1 MLRRTKIVA
10 TLGPA
15 TDAPQVLEQMLL
27 AGVNVVRLN
36 FSHGDAEEHQAR
48 ARMVREIS
56 ARHNLNVAI
65 LADLQG
71 PKIRVRSFRDGKVT
85 LQRGAPFALDA
96 TLDEFEGDIHQV
108 GIDYPALPADCR
120 PGDILLLDDG
130 RIELRV
136 DSITTHRI
144 DTEVLVG
151 GPLSNH
157 KGINRQGGGLSAPAL
172 SDKDEADIVTAAAIG
187 VDFVAVSFVR
197 SAEDIDTARQLI
209 REAGSQAAV
218 VAKIE
223 RAEAVASD
231 AALDRIITAADVIM
245 VARGDLGV
253 EVGDWELVGI
263 QKQIIKRAWTLNRVV
278 ITATQMME
286 SMIDNPVPTRA
297 EVFDVANAVLDGTDA
312 VMLSAETATGHHPVE
327 AVRAMARTC
336 IGAEKQ
342 PSARSSSYRV
352 DSEFHR
358 IDEAIAMASMYI
370 ANHLTGI
377 KAVVCLTESGATPL
391 WMSRISSAQP
401 IYALSRHHS
410 TLRRVALYRDVEGLL
425 YDYTQVEPDEVNK
438 GAIDL
443 LEQQGAVQKGDLVI
457 ITEGDHRGKP
467 GATNTLRIL
476 QVGTT
481 FKGTYRPN

>member
-36 FSHGDAEEHQAR
+36 FSHGEAEEHQAR
-48 ARMVREIS
+48 PRMVREIS

-71 PKIRVRSFRDGKVT
+71 PKIRVRSFRDGKVA

-218 VAKIE
+218 VAWLP
-223 RAEAVASD
+223 A
-231 AALDRIITAADVIM
+231 
-245 VARGDLGV
+245 
-253 EVGDWELVGI
+253 
-263 QKQIIKRAWTLNRVV
+263 
-278 ITATQMME
+278 
-286 SMIDNPVPTRA
+286 
-297 EVFDVANAVLDGTDA
+297 
-312 VMLSAETATGHHPVE
+312 
-327 AVRAMARTC
+327 
-336 IGAEKQ
+336 
-342 PSARSSSYRV
+342 
-352 DSEFHR
+352 
-358 IDEAIAMASMYI
+358 
-370 ANHLTGI
+370 
-377 KAVVCLTESGATPL
+377 
-391 WMSRISSAQP
+391 SRISC
-401 IYALSRHHS
+401 R
-410 TLRRVALYRDVEGLL
+410 
-425 YDYTQVEPDEVNK
+425 
-438 GAIDL
+438 
-443 LEQQGAVQKGDLVI
+443 AVSM
-457 ITEGDHRGKP
+457 R
-467 GATNTLRIL
+467 
-476 QVGTT
+476 
-481 FKGTYRPN
+481 